1 MVALFLRGARDAFY
15 IEFSIAAFFF
25 FFSFFRYQKKKYV
38 YKSQES
44 TGWLPRMNNLPQ
56 RFHSLAGFKTENLFL
71 QYDKK

>member
-1 MVALFLRGARDAFY
+1 MVALFLRAARDAFC
-15 IEFSIAAFFF
+15 IEFSISAFFL
-25 FFSFFRYQKKKYV
+25 FSFSRYQKKYV

-44 TGWLPRMNNLPQ
+44 TGWLPHMNSLPQ